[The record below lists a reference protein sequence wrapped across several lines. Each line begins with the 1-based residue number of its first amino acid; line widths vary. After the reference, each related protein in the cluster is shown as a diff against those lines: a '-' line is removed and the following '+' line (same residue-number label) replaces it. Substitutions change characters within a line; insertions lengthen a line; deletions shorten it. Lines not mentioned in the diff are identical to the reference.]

1 MIETHDKIT
10 DFWPTGVLEYIETL
24 ASMYVP
30 PVEENYGVKVT
41 FTYVG
46 SPMRAEEIDAQM
58 FADVM
63 LSNVTRE
70 FARRHNEG
78 LLTGFFTYDGYMR
91 NEEVQ
96 WLLRHFG
103 IDARRFWYLLLFAYD
118 YSESMCINGVDVA
131 PSALDELRSLTRM
144 IFDNA
149 EEFDWDKGCVMRSA
163 AKMTLKVEG
172 QRGAVVVENPTAM
185 YMMAEIIS
193 DFFENNPEMMTRYV
207 LNRHEPLAESKAMN
221 DSPYIYYFAKM
232 LLNFLRTVP
241 TVREKRKAGAS
252 HSVKEMELV
261 SQLVYFTKLSTNR
274 KWLDIESQTLK
285 AYLKQYKSL
294 DTSLRRSSVYD
305 EFLI

>member
-1 MIETHDKIT
+1 MATHDKIT
-10 DFWPTGVLEYIETL
+10 DFWPTGVLKYIETL
-24 ASMYVP
+24 ASMYVLP
-30 PVEENYGVKVT
+30 LEDNYGVKVT
-41 FTYVG
+41 FTPVG
-46 SPMRAEEIDAQM
+46 DPMRAEEVDVQM
-58 FADVM
+58 FADTM

-70 FARRHNEG
+70 FVRRHNGG

-96 WLLRHFG
+96 RLLRYFG

-118 YSESMCINGVDVA
+118 YSESMCVNGVNVA

-144 IFDNA
+144 ILDNA
-149 EEFDWDKGCVMRSA
+149 EEFDWDKGCVMRRA

-172 QRGAVVVENPTAM
+172 QRSAVVVENPTAM

-193 DFFENNPEMMTRYV
+193 DFFTNNPEMETRYV
-207 LNRHEPLAESKAMN
+207 LNRHEPLAESKAMS

-274 KWLDIESQTLK
+274 NWLDIESQTLK
-285 AYLKQYKSL
+285 AYMKQYKSL